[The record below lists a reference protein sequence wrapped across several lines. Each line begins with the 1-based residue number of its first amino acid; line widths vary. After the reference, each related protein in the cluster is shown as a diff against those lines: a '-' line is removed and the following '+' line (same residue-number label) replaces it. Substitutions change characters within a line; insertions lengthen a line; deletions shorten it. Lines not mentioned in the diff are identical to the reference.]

1 MCVFTLTHLS
11 IQFVL
16 TKQKIKN
23 KTEKQKCTFHWAKI
37 APVQHG
43 KDTPSKFLR
52 STLSFSQTISGTF
65 SFLAFT
71 FYRTTT
77 HKDVLGK
84 LLTSLGGH
92 VNTWNRLRPHLYQ
105 LSRTC
110 LETRLLGSFN
120 RKSDSGHG

>member
-16 TKQKIKN
+16 TTKQKN

-52 STLSFSQTISGTF
+52 STLSVKQ
-65 SFLAFT
+65 
-71 FYRTTT
+71 
-77 HKDVLGK
+77 
-84 LLTSLGGH
+84 SLE
-92 VNTWNRLRPHLYQ
+92 NFP
-105 LSRTC
+105 S
-110 LETRLLGSFN
+110 
-120 RKSDSGHG
+120 